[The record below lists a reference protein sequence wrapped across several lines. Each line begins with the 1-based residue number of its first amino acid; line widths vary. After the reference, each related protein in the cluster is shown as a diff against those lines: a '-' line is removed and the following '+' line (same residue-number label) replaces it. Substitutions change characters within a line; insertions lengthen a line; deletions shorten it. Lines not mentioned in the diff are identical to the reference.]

1 MGIPRLQESQPV
13 LNQDGPQPIEF
24 CSAKTVR
31 FREIDGTEPKHC
43 EAIAM
48 LDMDVRGLRSFQD
61 VEEETK
67 SGVSQD
73 GRH

>member
-13 LNQDGPQPIEF
+13 LDQERPQPIEF
-24 CSAKTVR
+24 RSPKAVR
-31 FREIDGTEPKHC
+31 FGEIDGTKPKHC
-43 EAIAM
+43 EAVAM
-48 LDMDVRGLRSFQD
+48 LDMDVRGLRSFHD

>member
-1 MGIPRLQESQPV
+1 MGIPRLQESQPM
-13 LNQDGPQPIEF
+13 LDQDRPQPIEF
-24 CSAKTVR
+24 LGSKAVR

-43 EAIAM
+43 EAVAM
-48 LDMDVRGLRSFQD
+48 LDMDVRRLRSFQD